1 MPFLDIFRRSRTPAA
16 TPPPTAEAVPSGMP
30 FDCLTEDWRI
40 RGRVAATGR
49 LLDYLNRREALEIA
63 DPEWAPLDGS
73 ADFQSVPGLKSVDP
87 YDVLVVFA
95 SAATM
100 PGRSAETTA
109 AHRRSKETY
118 DVILEVPPFHVV
130 GTAHLYPG
138 LDPLTLLDHATNL
151 YVAVTGGVVL
161 HGEARVGPDEPT
173 TILVNRS
180 YITRVH
186 QVEDAR
192 RHQAGLAAAALEAAA
207 AQGAADAGAPM
218 DIVGDVVV
226 PDAAPMADAPA
237 DGSTPGP
244 GADAAPDAAAADDA
258 LAPPA
263 DGAASAEGGAR
274 TDEAPAEAPD
284 GAPGEAPAGP
294 AGSADPARA

>member
-1 MPFLDIFRRSRTPAA
+1 MPFLDFFRRSRTSAA
-16 TPPPTAEAVPSGMP
+16 TPPPAVEAVRSGMP
-30 FDCLTEDWRI
+30 FDCCTEDWRI
-40 RGRVAATGR
+40 RGRVDGVGR
-49 LLDYLNRREALEIA
+49 LIDSLNRREAFEIA

-95 SAATM
+95 SASTM
-100 PGRSAETTA
+100 PGRSTEATA
-109 AHRRSKETY
+109 AHRRSKEMY

-130 GTAHLYPG
+130 GTVHLYPG

-161 HGEARVGPDEPT
+161 HGETRVGPGEPT
-173 TILVNRS
+173 TVLVNRS

-207 AQGAADAGAPM
+207 ALADADAPM
-218 DIVGDVVV
+218 DIVGDAVV
-226 PDAAPMADAPA
+226 PDAAPTTDAPA
-237 DGSTPGP
+237 EGSAPGP
-244 GADAAPDAAAADDA
+244 GADAAAEPAGAMDDA
-258 LAPPA
+258 LA
-263 DGAASAEGGAR
+263 
-274 TDEAPAEAPD
+274 
-284 GAPGEAPAGP
+284 
-294 AGSADPARA
+294 GSSGTADPDRA